1 MNTTIRNISIASML
15 LISVV
20 AYAKTVSE
28 TIKSSIICGEC
39 EDRIRNGL
47 IYEKGIKRVTF
58 DLETSEIFVKYNPKQ
73 VTLDEIRTKI
83 TKIGYDADHMKA
95 DQNAFKEL
103 PGCCQMKGKCA
114 DDEKK

>member
-1 MNTTIRNISIASML
+1 MNTAIRNIGIASML

-47 IYEKGIKRVTF
+47 IYEKGVKRINF
-58 DLETSEIFVKYNPKQ
+58 DLETAEIFVKYNPKQ
-73 VTLDEIRTKI
+73 ITLEEIRAKI
-83 TKIGYDADHMKA
+83 TELGYDADEMKA
-95 DQNAFKEL
+95 DKAAYDVL
-103 PGCCQMKGKCA
+103 PGCCQVKGKCL